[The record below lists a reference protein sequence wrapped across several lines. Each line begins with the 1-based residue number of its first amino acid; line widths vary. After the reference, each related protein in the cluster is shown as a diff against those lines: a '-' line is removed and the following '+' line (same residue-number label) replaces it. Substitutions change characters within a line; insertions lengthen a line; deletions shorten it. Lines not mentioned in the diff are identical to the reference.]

1 MAALEGD
8 GGVGCQLMLV
18 SALFPGAPLGLAAM
32 VLAAS
37 IHALLIETNVKTFYT
52 YSGGKRLFW
61 SHWSNMGTVCI
72 GSLFSATLGSP
83 APLYF
88 GVKPG
93 VL

>member
-52 YSGGKRLFW
+52 YSGENG
-61 SHWSNMGTVCI
+61 
-72 GSLFSATLGSP
+72 FSGVTGATWALS
-83 APLYF
+83 
-88 GVKPG
+88 V
-93 VL
+93 